1 MAVKSPLLSSS
12 PRWQTAI
19 SSTDAD
25 GVRLRGYPLLEL
37 AASDRVAFSD
47 LLYLTATGEL
57 PATGH
62 SRMLRMM
69 LGVTVAQGVSV
80 TGVATRTAAAAGV
93 PTQVAICAGLTTIG
107 DDVGGAGEEL
117 ARDLQRVVPL
127 EVARGLANPAQ
138 RQELAAD
145 AASTLMADCLKRL
158 GRIPGFGHALH
169 RGGDPRARLL
179 LSQAQA
185 CGVDGVYVDV
195 LRRLE
200 DALAARRARRIPANI
215 DGACAALLCEL
226 GMPWPYARPIVMLGR
241 MVGLAGIAAECAID
255 GASLPAG
262 LLDFDYVGPPA
273 RAWEPGDAP

>member
-1 MAVKSPLLSSS
+1 MKAPLLSDRL
-12 PRWQTAI
+12 RWKTAI
-19 SSTDAD
+19 SSVDEQ
-25 GVRLRGYPLLEL
+25 GVRLRGYPLLDL

-57 PATGH
+57 PGPGH
-62 SRMLRMM
+62 ARMLRMM

-107 DDVGGAGEEL
+107 DEVGGAGEEL
-117 ARDLQRVVPL
+117 ARDLQRVLPL
-127 EVARGLANPAQ
+127 HSTVGLVDPAQ
-138 RQELAAD
+138 RQALAAD
-145 AASTLMADCLKRL
+145 AASTLASDYLRRL

-169 RGGDPRARLL
+169 RSGDPRAALL
-179 LSQAQA
+179 LSQAPG
-185 CGVDGVYVDV
+185 CGVDGLYVDV

-200 DALAARRARRIPANI
+200 QTLEARKSRRIPANI

-241 MVGLAGIAAECAID
+241 MVGLSGIAAECALED
-255 GASLPAG
+255 ASLPSG
-262 LLDFDYVGPPA
+262 LLDFDYTGP
-273 RAWEPGDAP
+273 APREL